1 LTSPLLPLL
10 LYGTAPANAE
20 VRRFALV
27 VANNEGAASAQRL
40 YFAEQDAL
48 KMQGI
53 LARQGQVA
61 PDDLQLVLG
70 GTRTQVLAALGAL
83 KVRITQA
90 EAAGDDTILTFY
102 YSGHADDANL
112 EIGRTT
118 LAWTELADILDRS
131 GADVRIAFVDACQ
144 SGQLT
149 RRKGGT
155 LAPSFVFEVQE
166 RLDATGSVY
175 LTSSASDESSQESDS
190 IGGSYFTHFLAS
202 ALSGTADDNRDGRV
216 TLSET
221 YRYVYHQTVI
231 ETSDTR
237 GGTQHP
243 TYDWELSGT
252 GDVIVAE
259 LPRAGG
265 TLTFSHL
272 DPGTFTVFDPD
283 RHVYIAEV
291 EVTPLADSKLA
302 VAPGHYLVQR
312 RYPTWLEVRKVTVAE
327 GTDQALDGEGYQR
340 IAYAND
346 TAKGLIDADLSR
358 AKLPRVSVRGMLGG
372 RGFLGPTVPTQYLPN
387 SPLAGV
393 EGRFNWHKGPWASLD
408 LLAGSGVGELTVTGL
423 DYPIRTNVST
433 ASLGVGL
440 GYATPEA
447 RFRVG
452 GGLHVESLYIS
463 RSFPDAQTA
472 RQSAFGIAPGLE
484 GWAGWYPRHFEVEFE
499 MRTHYLPYIVD
510 DQRAGMLYSELALAL
525 GWRF

>member
-202 ALSGTADDNRDGRV
+202 AL
-216 TLSET
+216 
-221 YRYVYHQTVI
+221 
-231 ETSDTR
+231 
-237 GGTQHP
+237 
-243 TYDWELSGT
+243 
-252 GDVIVAE
+252 
-259 LPRAGG
+259 
-265 TLTFSHL
+265 
-272 DPGTFTVFDPD
+272 
-283 RHVYIAEV
+283 
-291 EVTPLADSKLA
+291 
-302 VAPGHYLVQR
+302 
-312 RYPTWLEVRKVTVAE
+312 
-327 GTDQALDGEGYQR
+327 
-340 IAYAND
+340 
-346 TAKGLIDADLSR
+346 
-358 AKLPRVSVRGMLGG
+358 
-372 RGFLGPTVPTQYLPN
+372 
-387 SPLAGV
+387 
-393 EGRFNWHKGPWASLD
+393 
-408 LLAGSGVGELTVTGL
+408 
-423 DYPIRTNVST
+423 
-433 ASLGVGL
+433 
-440 GYATPEA
+440 
-447 RFRVG
+447 
-452 GGLHVESLYIS
+452 
-463 RSFPDAQTA
+463 
-472 RQSAFGIAPGLE
+472 
-484 GWAGWYPRHFEVEFE
+484 
-499 MRTHYLPYIVD
+499 
-510 DQRAGMLYSELALAL
+510 
-525 GWRF
+525 